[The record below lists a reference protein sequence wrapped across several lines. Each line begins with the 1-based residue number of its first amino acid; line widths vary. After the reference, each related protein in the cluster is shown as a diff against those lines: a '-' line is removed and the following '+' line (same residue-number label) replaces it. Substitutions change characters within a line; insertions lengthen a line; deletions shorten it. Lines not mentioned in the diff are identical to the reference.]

1 MACVGSIGLA
11 TLGANAPIVKL
22 AIVPED
28 GESPLLLVRLPP
40 PEAADAVRRAWDEGL
55 AVGVVDPDQ
64 PRRRLDA
71 VVASLRPNAVVDHSG
86 TSKLDGG
93 RRLPAGIAAVVST
106 SGTTG
111 GPRSVLLSRA
121 AVQASARAVTDGL
134 GIEPG
139 ADRWLACL
147 PLHAVAGLAIVARSY
162 FCGTPLTVHPGFSVD
177 AVAESAGTC
186 TIVSLVPT
194 QLVRLLEARAPVSRF
209 RRILL
214 GGGPVEP
221 DLLERCVEAGGSP
234 TTTYGLTETC
244 GGCAHDGHPL
254 PGVDLRVAD
263 DGEILVGGGVLMNG
277 YLDDEVAT
285 RAAFTSDGRLRTGD
299 LGRVEVDGRIV
310 VTDRKKDIVIS
321 GGVNVSPSVVERVL
335 LGHPQVAEVCVVGLP
350 DDEWGERVVAFVVPP
365 GPGAPLRI
373 DELRA
378 FAAPYLARAELPREV
393 RELAELPR
401 SPGGKVLRR
410 QLRSQVVADRSTS

>member
-1 MACVGSIGLA
+1 MS
-11 TLGANAPIVKL
+11 
-22 AIVPED
+22 ED

-40 PEAADAVRRAWDEGL
+40 PEAADAVRRAWDAGC
-55 AVGVVDPDQ
+55 AVAVVDPEL
-64 PRRRLDA
+64 PRLRLDA
-71 VVASLRPNAVVDHSG
+71 VVNSLRPNTVIDHSG
-86 TSKLDGG
+86 TSRLDGG
-93 RRLPAGIAAVVST
+93 RQLPAGIAAVVGT

-111 GPRSVLLSRA
+111 APRSVVLSRA
-121 AVQASARAVTDGL
+121 AVEASARAVTDGL

-194 QLVRLLEARAPVSRF
+194 LVARLLEARAPLSRF

-214 GGGPVEP
+214 GGAPVQP
-221 DLLERCVEAGGSP
+221 DLLERCTEAGGSP
-234 TTTYGLTETC
+234 TTTYGLTETG
-244 GGCAHDGHPL
+244 GGCAHDGRPL
-254 PGVDLRVAD
+254 PSVDLDVAD
-263 DGEILVGGGVLMNG
+263 DGEILVGGEVLMSG
-277 YLDDEVAT
+277 YLDDELAT

-299 LGRVEVDGRIV
+299 LGRVEGDGRIV
-310 VTDRKKDIVIS
+310 VIDRKKDVVIT

-335 LGHPQVAEVCVVGLP
+335 LGHPRVAEVCVVGLP
-350 DDEWGERVVAFVVPP
+350 DDEWGERVAAFIVPQ
-365 GPGAPLRI
+365 GPGAPLPV

-378 FAAPYLARAELPREV
+378 FAASHLTRAELPREV
-393 RELAELPR
+393 REVAELPR

-410 QLRSQVVADRSTS
+410 QLRAQVAADRSTS